1 MSQAARHRKPS
12 PKPTLSSLAAK
23 VKALEQELA
32 TLRES
37 FKISGLVSAAN
48 ELRDLN
54 KRQATEGLARVQA
67 DVKELYRRGIVDANG
82 KRISPRLP
90 KEMNGTEADVV

>member
-1 MSQAARHRKPS
+1 M
-12 PKPTLSSLAAK
+12 
-23 VKALEQELA
+23 KALEHELA

-37 FKISGLVSAAN
+37 VLRSGLATAAN

-54 KRQATEGLARVQA
+54 KRQATEGLARVQT
-67 DVKELYRRGIVDANG
+67 DVKELFRRGIVDANG
-82 KRISPRLP
+82 KRISTRLP